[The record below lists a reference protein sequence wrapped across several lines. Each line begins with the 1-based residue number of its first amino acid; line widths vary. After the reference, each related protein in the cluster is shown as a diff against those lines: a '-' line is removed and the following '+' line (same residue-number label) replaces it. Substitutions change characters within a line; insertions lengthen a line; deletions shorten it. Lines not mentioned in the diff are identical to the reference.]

1 MGTENLD
8 VAVARLDE
16 RVKGFDSFI
25 EQMANDI
32 KRMANAY
39 EDLVRSNQRI
49 GLLEHDLA
57 NVKDAQKKLSEKFD
71 AHESEQKK
79 ITGLVLYD
87 VLKLIIA
94 IAIGVALERYGV
106 RLP

>member
-16 RVKGFDSFI
+16 RV

-39 EDLVRSNQRI
+39 EELVRSNQRI

-57 NVKDAQKKLSEKFD
+57 NVKDAQKKLAEKFD
-71 AHESEQKK
+71 AHEAAQKK

-87 VLKLIIA
+87 VVKLIIA
-94 IAIGVALERYGV
+94 IAVGVALERYGV